1 MIFGGKTMTFSQQI
15 QALRKEKGWSQETL
29 AKTLYVT
36 RQSVSQWEN
45 DKAMPAV
52 DLLVKLSQLFDIS
65 LDRLLGKDEED
76 KAPLSTAQILT
87 NKKDL
92 RKAGGFR
99 FISTVAIIITA
110 TLSVLAYLLLWTTT
124 VRAEYQTVYGAL
136 ELDIDFPIEMS
147 VISAGAAA
155 ALFFLIMRFVFYKRD
170 CEWAKGFTKSIE
182 FFSDCLVLHGSDG
195 SPISFFY
202 ANLKKVYEND
212 NYLYITLPNRRTVII
227 DKASF
232 DEERDAAV
240 MILTSHKNYRSKKL
254 VSKDKRQIS
263 AGRAKLLLIVNN
275 FLFVACIALTVL
287 FIDIKYLL
295 FVDAKTPDALR
306 WLMYLT
312 PYITGAAAL
321 ALGLTECIK
330 KLRAKRLVISGC
342 ALLAVL
348 VFIFVNYNI
357 RYQVFDFNQRELSP
371 EAFLKIAEENNMV
384 VREAN
389 QDHPEDYL
397 WECYEALSEDGEITI
412 TYMHFIEDVR
422 GLAVRSA
429 HGAFYSMQ
437 STEMNK
443 IEDMINTWSYDTI
456 INALYTTSGNEGV
469 YSYVSLNCYTVICV
483 SSKKNKKGEVA
494 EILSD
499 CKLKMPY

>member
-1 MIFGGKTMTFSQQI
+1 MIFGGKTMTFGQQI

-76 KAPLSTAQILT
+76 KAPISTAQILT

-99 FISTVAIIITA
+99 FISTVTIIITA
-110 TLSVLAYLLLWTTT
+110 TLSVLAYLLLWTTI
-124 VRAEYQTVYGAL
+124 VRAEYQTVYGAM

-147 VISAGAAA
+147 VISSGAAA
-155 ALFFLIMRFVFYKRD
+155 ALFFLIMRFILYKQD
-170 CEWAKGFTKSIE
+170 CAWAKGFTESIE
-182 FFSDCLVLHGSDG
+182 FFSDCLVLCGADG

-202 ANLKKVYEND
+202 ANLKKVYVND
-212 NYLYITLPNRRTVII
+212 NYLYITLPNRRTVVI

-232 DEERDAAV
+232 DNERDEAL
-240 MILTSHKNYRSKKL
+240 MILSSHKNYRSKKL
-254 VSKDKRQIS
+254 VSKEKRQIS
-263 AGRAKLLLIVNN
+263 TGRAKLLLITNS
-275 FLFVACIALTVL
+275 FLFVACIALAVL

-295 FVDAKTPDALR
+295 FVDAKIPPALG
-306 WLMYLT
+306 WLLYLT
-312 PYITGAAAL
+312 PYIIGAAAL
-321 ALGLTECIK
+321 ALGLTECIRM
-330 KLRAKRLVISGC
+330 LRAKRIVISGG

-348 VFIFVNYNI
+348 VILFVNYNA
-357 RYQVFDFNQRELSP
+357 RYQVFDFNRKELSP
-371 EAFLKIAEENNMV
+371 EEFLKIAENNNMT

-389 QDHPEDYL
+389 KDHLEDYL
-397 WECYEALSEDGEITI
+397 WDCYEAVSDDGDIKI

-422 GLAVRSA
+422 GMAVRSA

-437 STEMNK
+437 SAEMNK
-443 IEDMINTWSYDTI
+443 IEYEVDTWSYDTI
-456 INALYTTSGNEGV
+456 INALYTTSGKEGV
-469 YSYVSLNCYTVICV
+469 YSYVSLNCYTVICI
-483 SSKKNKKGEVA
+483 SCEMDKRDEVA